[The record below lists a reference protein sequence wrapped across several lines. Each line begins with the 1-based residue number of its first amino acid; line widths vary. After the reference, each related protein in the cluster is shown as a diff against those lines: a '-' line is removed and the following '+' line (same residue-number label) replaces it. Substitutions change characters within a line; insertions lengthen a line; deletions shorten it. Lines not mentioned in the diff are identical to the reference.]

1 MQPAPSRLDS
11 TIDRRL
17 WGMRDLAPLFP
28 DLVNQDPPIAE
39 IWLTGASCRF
49 ASGPFAGKEL
59 GEAWR
64 AMPAE
69 WKGTRCAADDQ
80 ISLLVKFLF
89 PGEKPSIQVH
99 PGDAYAAE
107 HEAARGGRGKTEM
120 WHVLAVPKLRDP
132 GAELL
137 LNLLP
142 GVTPDSFRRAIDDA
156 TLESLIARVPVAP
169 GDTVF
174 VPPGTVHTIGAGI
187 MLCEIM
193 EQSDITYRVYDY
205 RRKGPDG
212 RERPLHVKQALDVIN
227 FGEQLG
233 EKVQP
238 VRHAARG
245 LTTDY
250 LAACRYFAT
259 ERWEFSGRI
268 GGVTS
273 RGSFELLVVLS
284 GSGQLESGGQKQ
296 PYSRMQLWFLPAS
309 LGAWQL
315 DAAESTVLLHTFVPD
330 LDAYCRRLSDLGIS
344 SDDWACIIH
353 L

>member
-1 MQPAPSRLDS
+1 MDS

-28 DLVNQDPPIAE
+28 EYTNQDPPIAE
-39 IWLTGASCRF
+39 IWLTGASCRI
-49 ASGPFAGKEL
+49 ATGPFAGREL

-64 AMPAE
+64 EMPAE
-69 WKGTRCAADDQ
+69 WKGTRGATDNQ

-99 PGDAYAAE
+99 PDDEYAAK

-120 WHVLAVPKLRDP
+120 WHVLAAKP

-137 LNLLP
+137 VNLLP
-142 GVTPDSFRRAIDDA
+142 GVTPDAFRHAIDDG
-156 TLESLIARVPVAP
+156 TLEPLISRIPVAP
-169 GDTVF
+169 GDSIY
-174 VPPGTVHTIGAGI
+174 VPPGTVHTIGSGI

-205 RRKGPDG
+205 KRKGPDG
-212 RERPLHVKQALDVIN
+212 RERPLHVRQALEVIN

-233 EKVQP
+233 EKVHP
-238 VRHAARG
+238 VRHGWRG
-245 LTTDY
+245 LTVDY
-250 LAACRYFAT
+250 IAACRYFAT
-259 ERWEFSGRI
+259 ERWEFHSRI

-273 RGSFELLVVLS
+273 SGSFELLVFLS
-284 GSGQLESGGQKQ
+284 GAGQLESSQQKQ
-296 PYSRMQLWFLPAS
+296 AYSRMQVWFLPAA
-309 LGAWQL
+309 LGAYQI
-315 DAAESTVLLHTFVPD
+315 EPTEPTVALHTFVPD
-330 LDAYCRRLSDLGIS
+330 LDQYCRRLSDLGIPS
-344 SDDWACIIH
+344 EEWSRIIH

>member
-1 MQPAPSRLDS
+1 MLPAPSRLDS

-28 DLVNQDPPIAE
+28 DLTGQDPPIAE

-49 ASGPFAGKEL
+49 ASGPLAGQEL
-59 GEAWR
+59 GVAWR
-64 AMPAE
+64 VMPAG
-69 WKGTRCAADDQ
+69 WKGARCLDDVQ
-80 ISLLVKFLF
+80 IPLLVKFLF

-99 PGDAYAAE
+99 PDDAYAAQ
-107 HEAARGGRGKTEM
+107 HESARGGRGKTEM
-120 WHVLAVPKLRDP
+120 WHVLFARP

-137 LNLLP
+137 VNLQP

-156 TLESLIARVPVAP
+156 TLESLIARIPVSP
-169 GDTVF
+169 GDTIF

-205 RRKGPDG
+205 KRKGPDG

-233 EKVQP
+233 EKVCP
-238 VRHAARG
+238 VRHVVRG
-245 LTTDY
+245 LTIDY

-268 GGVTS
+268 GGVTDS
-273 RGSFELLVVLS
+273 GSFELLVFLS
-284 GSGQLESGGQKQ
+284 GSGHLEHAGQKQ
-296 PYSRMQLWFLPAS
+296 PFARTQVWFLPAS
-309 LGAWQL
+309 LGAYQIE
-315 DAAESTVLLHTFVPD
+315 AAESTVLLHTSVPD
-330 LDAYCRRLSDLGIS
+330 LDAYCRRLSDLGIP
-344 SDDWACIIH
+344 SDDWSRIIH

>member
-1 MQPAPSRLDS
+1 MEPAPSRLDS

-28 DLVNQDPPIAE
+28 DLVNQDSPIAE
-39 IWLTGASCRF
+39 IWLTGPSCRL
-49 ASGPFAGKEL
+49 ATGPYAGQEL

-64 AMPAE
+64 KMPAE
-69 WKGTRCAADDQ
+69 WKGTRCAADEQ

-99 PGDAYAAE
+99 PDDVYAAE

-120 WHVLAVPKLRDP
+120 WHVLGAPP

-137 LNLLP
+137 VNLRP
-142 GVTPDSFRRAIDDA
+142 GVTAESFRRAIDDG
-156 TLESLIARVPVAP
+156 TLESLVARIAVAP
-169 GDTVF
+169 GDTIF

-205 RRKGPDG
+205 KRKGPDG
-212 RERPLHVKQALDVIN
+212 RERPLHVRQALDVIN

-233 EKVQP
+233 ERVNP
-238 VRHAARG
+238 VRVSGHG
-245 LTTDY
+245 LTQLY
-250 LAACRYFAT
+250 LAACRHFAT
-259 ERWEFSGRI
+259 ERWEFDGRI

-273 RGSFELLVVLS
+273 PGSFELLVVLS
-284 GSGQLESGGQKQ
+284 GAGTIESGQQKQ
-296 PYSRMQLWFLPAS
+296 PYARMQVWFLPATI
-309 LGAWQL
+309 GPYQL
-315 DAAESTVLLHTFVPD
+315 EPAEPTVLLHTYVPD
-330 LDAYCRRLSDLGIS
+330 LDEYCRRLADLGIS
-344 SDDWACIIH
+344 SEEWSRIIH

>member
-28 DLVNQDPPIAE
+28 EFHNEDPPIAE

-49 ASGPFAGKEL
+49 ASGPLAGKEL

-64 AMPAE
+64 SMPAS
-69 WKGTRCAADDQ
+69 WRGTRCASDDQ

-99 PGDAYAAE
+99 PDDAYAAE

-120 WHVLAVPKLRDP
+120 WHVLSARP
-132 GAELL
+132 GAELFV
-137 LNLLP
+137 NLVP

-156 TLESLIARVPVAP
+156 TLESLIARIPVVP
-169 GDTVF
+169 GDTIF
-174 VPPGTVHTIGAGI
+174 VPPGTVHTIGDGI

-205 RRKGPDG
+205 KRKGPDG

-233 EKVQP
+233 EKIRP
-238 VRHAARG
+238 VRRSSRG
-245 LTTDY
+245 LTIDY

-268 GGVTS
+268 GGVTEP
-273 RGSFELLVVLS
+273 GSFELIVFLS
-284 GSGQLESGGQKQ
+284 GSGQIEHAGQKQ
-296 PYSRMQLWFLPAS
+296 PYSRTQVWFLPAS

-315 DAAESTVLLHTFVPD
+315 EPAGPTVLLHTFVPD
-330 LDAYCRRLSDLGIS
+330 LDAYCRRLSDLGIP
-344 SDDWACIIH
+344 SDDWSRIIH

>member
-28 DLVNQDPPIAE
+28 DLTNQDPPIAE
-39 IWLTGASCRF
+39 IWLTGASCRL
-49 ASGPFAGKEL
+49 ASGPLAGREL
-59 GEAWR
+59 SEAWR
-64 AMPAE
+64 QMPAE

-99 PGDAYAAE
+99 PDDAYAAK

-120 WHVLAVPKLRDP
+120 WHVLAARP

-137 LNLLP
+137 VNLRP
-142 GVTPDSFRRAIDDA
+142 GVTPESFRCAIDDA
-156 TLESLIARVPVAP
+156 TLESLIGRIPVAP
-169 GDTVF
+169 GDTIF
-174 VPPGTVHTIGAGI
+174 VPPGTVHTIGDGI

-205 RRKGPDG
+205 KRKGPDG
-212 RERPLHVKQALDVIN
+212 RERPLHVRQALDVIN

-233 EKVQP
+233 EKVIP
-238 VRHAARG
+238 VCRSQHG
-245 LTTDY
+245 LTQY
-250 LAACRYFAT
+250 FLAACRYFAT
-259 ERWEFSGRI
+259 ERCEFDGRI

-273 RGSFELLVVLS
+273 PGSFELLVILS
-284 GSGQLESGGQKQ
+284 GSGQIESGQQKQ
-296 PYSRMQLWFLPAS
+296 PYGRMQLWFLPAV
-309 LGAWQL
+309 LGAYQL
-315 DAAESTVLLHTFVPD
+315 EPAEPTVLLHTSVPD
-330 LDAYCRRLSDLGIS
+330 LDAYCRRLADLGIPS
-344 SDDWACIIH
+344 EEWSRIIH

>member
-17 WGMRDLAPLFP
+17 WGMRNLAPLFP
-28 DLVNQDPPIAE
+28 ELAGQDPPIAE
-39 IWLTGASCRF
+39 MWLTGASCRI
-49 ASGPFAGKEL
+49 ASGPLAGEEL

-64 AMPAE
+64 RMPAG
-69 WKGTRCAADDQ
+69 WKGARCASHDQ
-80 ISLLVKFLF
+80 IPLLVKFLF

-99 PGDAYAAE
+99 PDDAYAAE

-120 WHVLAVPKLRDP
+120 WHVLATSP

-137 LNLLP
+137 LNLRP

-156 TLESLIARVPVAP
+156 TLESLIARVPVLA
-169 GDTVF
+169 GDTIF
-174 VPPGTVHTIGAGI
+174 VPPGTVHTIGGGI

-205 RRKGPDG
+205 KRKGPDG
-212 RERPLHVKQALDVIN
+212 RERPLHVQQALDVIN

-233 EKVQP
+233 EKVRP

-245 LTTDY
+245 LVIDC

-273 RGSFELLVVLS
+273 PGSFELLVILS
-284 GSGQLESGGQKQ
+284 GSGRLESGGQKQ
-296 PYSRMQLWFLPAS
+296 PYSRMQLWFLPAA
-309 LGAWQL
+309 LGAYQL
-315 DAAESTVLLHTFVPD
+315 DSAEPTVLLHTFVPD
-330 LDAYCRRLSDLGIS
+330 LDAYCRRLADLGIPG
-344 SDDWACIIH
+344 DDWSRIIH

>member
-1 MQPAPSRLDS
+1 MQPVASRLES

-28 DLVNQDPPIAE
+28 EYSNEDPPIAE
-39 IWLTGASCRF
+39 MWLTGASCRL
-49 ASGPFAGKEL
+49 ASGPFAGREL

-64 AMPAE
+64 QMPVE
-69 WKGTRCAADDQ
+69 WKGTRCAADEQ

-99 PGDAYAAE
+99 PGDDYAAK

-120 WHVLAVPKLRDP
+120 WHVLAAKP
-132 GAELL
+132 GAELFV
-137 LNLLP
+137 NLLP
-142 GVTPDSFRRAIDDA
+142 GVTPDSFRRGIEDG
-156 TLESLIARVPVAP
+156 TLEPLIARIPVAP
-169 GDTVF
+169 GDSVF

-193 EQSDITYRVYDY
+193 EQSDITYRVFDY
-205 RRKGPDG
+205 KRKGPDG

-233 EKVQP
+233 EKVRP
-238 VRHAARG
+238 VRHASHG
-245 LTTDY
+245 LIVDY
-250 LAACRYFAT
+250 IAACRYFAT
-259 ERWEFSGRI
+259 ERWEFTARV

-273 RGSFELLVVLS
+273 PGSFELLVFLS
-284 GSGQLESGGQKQ
+284 GAGHFESSGEKQ
-296 PYSRMQLWFLPAS
+296 PYSRMQVWFLPAA
-309 LGAWQL
+309 LGAYQI
-315 DAAESTVLLHTFVPD
+315 DPAGPTVALHTSVPD
-330 LDAYCRRLSDLGIS
+330 LDDYCRRLADLGIP
-344 SDDWACIIH
+344 SDEWARITH